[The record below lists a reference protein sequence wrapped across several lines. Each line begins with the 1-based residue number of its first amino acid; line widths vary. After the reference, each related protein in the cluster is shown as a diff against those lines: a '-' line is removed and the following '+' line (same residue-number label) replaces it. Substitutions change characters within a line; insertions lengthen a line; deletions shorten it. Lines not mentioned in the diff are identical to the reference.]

1 MLTFPTNASTKY
13 SPNTKANSKKLLL
26 PATLDLEG
34 TWEVAI
40 VNIQYPF
47 NWPNFNEEFVAF
59 MVSVK
64 ESEAEME
71 RQREQQAPKGY
82 TPFAYFKA
90 QCRLSSMQHPLDP
103 NAKKLYDY
111 ANQYAKQIG
120 REFDGTKLMKI
131 PTGYYDSP
139 ASLGKYLEKEF
150 AKNLPIKGHEEL
162 SACQIHSSY
171 DNVTQKI
178 SLSTKSIVD
187 FLMIS
192 LNERLNAHIGAV
204 CTPWDNKMF
213 ITDPNCFGVRR
224 AFLHKCPSNDYVY
237 PQRRSKISNNR

>member
-1 MLTFPTNASTKY
+1 MNRSEEFMLTLPSNASTKY
-13 SPNTKANSKKLLL
+13 YPSNKPNSYKVLL

-64 ESEAEME
+64 ESEAE
-71 RQREQQAPKGY
+71 REKQTQQQATEGD
-82 TPFAYFKA
+82 TALAYFKA
-90 QCRLSSMQHPLDP
+90 QCRFSSMQHPPDP

-111 ANQYAKQIG
+111 ATVYAKQIG

-139 ASLGKYLEKEF
+139 ASLGNIWKR
-150 AKNLPIKGHEEL
+150 NLQSIFLSKGHEEL
-162 SACQIHSSY
+162 NAA
-171 DNVTQKI
+171 
-178 SLSTKSIVD
+178 KSIYRMTMLPRK
-187 FLMIS
+187 F
-192 LNERLNAHIGAV
+192 H
-204 CTPWDNKMF
+204 
-213 ITDPNCFGVRR
+213 
-224 AFLHKCPSNDYVY
+224 Y
-237 PQRRSKISNNR
+237 PQSVLLISA